1 MLIEAPMNHLAM
13 FREVCAIKFIQ
24 LHVKYYFCDA

>member
-24 LHVKYYFCDA
+24 LHSNYC